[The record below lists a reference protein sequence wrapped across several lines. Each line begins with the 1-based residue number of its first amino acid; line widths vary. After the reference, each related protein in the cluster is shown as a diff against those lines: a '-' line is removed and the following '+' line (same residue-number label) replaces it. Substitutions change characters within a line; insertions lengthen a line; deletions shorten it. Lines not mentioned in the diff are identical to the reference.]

1 MTIYHF
7 VGIKGSGMSA
17 LAQILHDM
25 KEQVQGS
32 DVEKQFFT
40 QVALEQSGI
49 KILPFQKENIK
60 PGMTVIAGNAFP
72 DTHEEIQEA
81 MKLGLPIVRYHQFLR

>member
-25 KEQVQGS
+25 GFEVQGS

-40 QVALEQSGI
+40 QQALRKSRELKSFLLMK
-49 KILPFQKENIK
+49 KILNRDDHHCRKCFS
-60 PGMTVIAGNAFP
+60 
-72 DTHEEIQEA
+72 
-81 MKLGLPIVRYHQFLR
+81 